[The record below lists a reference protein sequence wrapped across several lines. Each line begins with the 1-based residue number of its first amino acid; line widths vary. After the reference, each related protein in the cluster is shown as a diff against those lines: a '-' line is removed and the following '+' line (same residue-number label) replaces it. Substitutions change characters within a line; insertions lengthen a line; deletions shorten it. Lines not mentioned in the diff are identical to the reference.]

1 VTPMNLHL
9 ITHSPNIETMI
20 ATSMLTTTSGAM
32 PSTLYNRL
40 LAKPEKVAD
49 IVGRIEVQHGNILE
63 HNRLVWKLEASKDE
77 VLSIMLG
84 SRFFN
89 ITEAGKDKWV
99 VSSNLRTLV
108 EYHQTHRDGFSELLV
123 ESIKEAA
130 PQVYQFIRRTTR

>member
-1 VTPMNLHL
+1 MKPMKLRL
-9 ITHSPNIETMI
+9 IAHSPDIETMI

-63 HNRLVWKLEASKDE
+63 HNRLVWKLEATRDE

-89 ITEAGKDKWV
+89 ITEAGDDQWA

-108 EYHQTHRDGFSELLV
+108 EYHQTHRDEFGEKLV

-130 PQVYQFIRRTTR
+130 PRIYSFVRRTTR

>member
-1 VTPMNLHL
+1 MKQMKLHL
-9 ITHSPNIETMI
+9 IAHSPNIETMI

-40 LAKPEKVAD
+40 LVKPEKVAD

-63 HNRLVWKLEASKDE
+63 HNRLVWTLEATRDE

-84 SRFFN
+84 SRFIN
-89 ITEAGKDKWV
+89 ITDAGDDQWA

-108 EYHQTHRDGFSELLV
+108 EYNREHRDEFSELLV
-123 ESIKEAA
+123 ESIKKAA
-130 PQVYQFIRRTTR
+130 PQIYRYIRRTPR